1 MEELFELRTC
11 LEQRRYTDAMA
22 LLGEM
27 EEMSKDDKINKI
39 SSFTVV
45 LLLHL
50 IKKRATHLS
59 RDTSCS
65 KPGLGTRGVRLRWV
79 A

>member
-11 LEQRRYTDAMA
+11 LEQGRYTDAMA

-27 EEMSKDDKINKI
+27 EEMSKDDKINKVQ
-39 SSFTVV
+39 SFTIV

-50 IKKRATHLS
+50 IKKDAQKRT
-59 RDTSCS
+59 
-65 KPGLGTRGVRLRWV
+65 TRS
-79 A
+79 